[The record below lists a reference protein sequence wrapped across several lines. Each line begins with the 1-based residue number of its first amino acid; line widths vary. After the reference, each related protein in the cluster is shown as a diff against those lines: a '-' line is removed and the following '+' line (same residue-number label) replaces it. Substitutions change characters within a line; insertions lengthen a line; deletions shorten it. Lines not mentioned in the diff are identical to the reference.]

1 MLLARAQVF
10 ELNHI
15 VRFFVGTGERNP
27 LSSNALSMIELLLN
41 LGGLWIKDRPHTD
54 RTKVR
59 GDAKR
64 IICLSFTE
72 LNHQHL
78 RTSRYF
84 R

>member
-1 MLLARAQVF
+1 MLFARAQVF

-15 VRFFVGTGERNP
+15 VRFFVGTGECNP
-27 LSSNALSMIELLLN
+27 LSSNAFSMIELLLK
-41 LGGLWIKDRPHTD
+41 LGGLWIKYRTHADRA
-54 RTKVR
+54 KVR

-64 IICLSFTE
+64 IICLGFTE

-78 RTSRYF
+78 RTRRYF